1 MKARNIAIIP
11 LLLIAS
17 ISITGCTS
25 VTAVTGDKLVKQESS
40 NLVVQSNVQM
50 TDTNINS
57 QIPGKVKEVKV
68 KEGDSVQKGQVLI
81 VMDSDSIGAQKAQV
95 EAQIETVTAQI
106 NAAKAAREAASA
118 KLEQAQNGARPE
130 EIDQAKAAYDLSK
143 AAYDRTKTLYD
154 IGSSAKSELD
164 NVEMQ
169 LELSKDKYDIAQKG
183 ARPEEIKA
191 AQAAVNQ
198 ANASVE
204 AAEGQLKQAQA
215 GLDGVNVNINNA
227 TVVAP
232 ADGVVT
238 QVNIDPG
245 ELVSTG
251 MPLAVITNTNDVSIL
266 CNVKET
272 DLSKVDMNQEVT
284 IKIPAYKDETFKGK
298 VVKINKNADFAVK
311 RATND
316 NGEFDILSY
325 GVKVEIENLD
335 KPLRAGMTVFV
346 DFGK

>member
-1 MKARNIAIIP
+1 MKAKNIVVISF
-11 LLLIAS
+11 LLIAAS
-17 ISITGCTS
+17 SITGCAS
-25 VTAVTGDKLVKQESS
+25 VTTLTGDKLVKQENN
-40 NLVVQSNVQM
+40 NLVVQSNIQM

-57 QIPGKVKEVKV
+57 QIPGKVREVKI

-81 VMDSDSIGAQKAQV
+81 VMDSDSIAAQKSQV
-95 EAQIETVTAQI
+95 EAQIQTVTAQI
-106 NAAKAAREAASA
+106 SAAKAGRDAANA

-130 EIDQAKAAYDLSK
+130 EINQAKAAYDLAK
-143 AAYDRTKTLYD
+143 ATYDRTKTLYD
-154 IGSSAKSELD
+154 IGSSTKSDLD
-164 NVEMQ
+164 NVETQ
-169 LELSKDKYDIAQKG
+169 LEVAKDKYDLAQKG

-191 AQAAVNQ
+191 VQSAVNQ

-215 GLDGVNVNINNA
+215 GLEGINVNLNNA

-238 QVNIDPG
+238 QLNVDPG
-245 ELVSTG
+245 ELVTTG

-272 DLSKVDMNQEVT
+272 DLSKVDMDQEVT
-284 IKIPAYKDETFKGK
+284 IKIPTYKDETFKGK
-298 VVKINKNADFAVK
+298 ITKINKNADFAVK

-335 KPLRAGMTVFV
+335 KPLRAGMTAFV